1 MWRCVEVYVEVRQV
15 MVSDSVVY
23 VGDESAGGCM
33 VVGLTR
39 SVDSRPPRCEAP
51 LLKLGAVSQL
61 VSPPSHG
68 VKVAML
74 EGCTM
79 SPTKVRFCQ
88 VRVRAARLMSVLPIS
103 VSMSTMTPGGGEG
116 GGGEGGGGEG
126 GGRGGGEGG
135 GGVGGGGRAGGGG
148 GIQGLKRTQS
158 LEGCN
163 FLFTCSLSGGFET

>member
-1 MWRCVEVYVEVRQV
+1 MWRCMVVRQV

-23 VGDESAGGCM
+23 VGDELAGGCV

-68 VKVAML
+68 TKVATL

-88 VRVRAARLMSVLPIS
+88 VRVRAARLMSALPIS

-126 GGRGGGEGG
+126 GGAGGGEGG
-135 GGVGGGGRAGGGG
+135 GGEGDGGSPGGGGEGGGG
-148 GIQGLKRTQS
+148 
-158 LEGCN
+158 
-163 FLFTCSLSGGFET
+163 SGGGGNRGGGSGGG